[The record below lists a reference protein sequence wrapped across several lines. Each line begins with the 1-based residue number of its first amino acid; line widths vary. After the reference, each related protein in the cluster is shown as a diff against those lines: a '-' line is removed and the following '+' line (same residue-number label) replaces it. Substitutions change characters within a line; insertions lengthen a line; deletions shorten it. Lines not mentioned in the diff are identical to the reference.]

1 MTTSSA
7 NTRPLSVAFWAF
19 ITLTFT
25 VYLAIVLWS
34 APTISGYAGGLVIFD
49 LRPTGYDYETAQAF
63 LDALSVEGRQFYL
76 SVQHRLDLIYPP
88 LLAIT
93 LVWAIDRLTDTRRT
107 TLLLA
112 VLPLIAMVADLLEN
126 AAVAALLEGGSQA
139 VTAEMVSRAS
149 WFTVVKSGA
158 TTVAM
163 TCLLLLILR
172 HLYRSWVKR
181 NGSKLFK
188 RGQSK

>member
-7 NTRPLSVAFWAF
+7 NTRLLSVAFWF
-19 ITLTFT
+19 FVTLTLT
-25 VYLAIVLWS
+25 VYLVIVLWS
-34 APTISGYAGGLVIFD
+34 APTITGHAGGLVIFD
-49 LRPTGYDYETAQAF
+49 LRPAGYDYETAQAF
-63 LDALSVEGRQFYL
+63 LEALSHEGRQFYL

-93 LVWAIDRLTDTRRT
+93 VVWATVRLTGARLT
-107 TLLLA
+107 TLLFA
-112 VLPLIAMVADLLEN
+112 VLPLVAMVADLMEN

-139 VTAEMVSRAS
+139 ATAEMVNRAS

-181 NGSKLFK
+181 NGSKLIELG
-188 RGQSK
+188 R